1 MGKVMTDRV
10 ARYAQWTRDTLA
22 SPSEFLQM
30 LDQSGDL
37 DEVCRNLDLPR
48 SRVVAFLAEHAD
60 LDAMANR
67 ALARHADRLVAEGVE
82 IAAGEPV
89 AVVDH
94 EGKLVRDEN
103 GEPVLVEQ
111 SVQRDNLRVK
121 ANFQAAA
128 FYKRSRYGEKLDVTV
143 AVVDIRGALAEARA
157 RIAERPVIVGVA
169 TAVEDDDCGI

>member
-1 MGKVMTDRV
+1 M
-10 ARYAQWTRDTLA
+10 QWMRETLA
-22 SPSEFLQM
+22 SPAEFLQR
-30 LDQSGDL
+30 LNDAGDIS
-37 DEVCRNLDLPR
+37 EVCRELDIPR
-48 SRVVAFLAEHAD
+48 SRVVAFLAEHAG
-60 LDAMANR
+60 LNAMANR
-67 ALARHADRLVAEGVE
+67 ALERHADRLVAEGVE

-94 EGKLVRDEN
+94 EGRLVRDEN

-143 AVVDIRGALAEARA
+143 AVVDIRGALAEARS
-157 RIAERPVIVGVA
+157 RVNERSALVGQSSMVDE
-169 TAVEDDDCGI
+169 EDVGI

>member
-1 MGKVMTDRV
+1 MGAVMNDRV
-10 ARYAQWTRDTLA
+10 ARCSQWMRETLA
-22 SPSEFLQM
+22 SPTEFLQR
-30 LDQSGDL
+30 LDDAGDL
-37 DEVCRNLDLPR
+37 NEVCRELDIPR
-48 SRVVAFLAEHAD
+48 SRVVAFLAEHAG
-60 LDAMANR
+60 LNAMANR
-67 ALARHADRLVAEGVE
+67 ALERHADRLVAEGVE

-94 EGKLVRDEN
+94 EGRPVRDEN

-157 RIAERPVIVGVA
+157 RITERPVIAGVA
-169 TAVEDDDCGI
+169 TVEEDDCGI